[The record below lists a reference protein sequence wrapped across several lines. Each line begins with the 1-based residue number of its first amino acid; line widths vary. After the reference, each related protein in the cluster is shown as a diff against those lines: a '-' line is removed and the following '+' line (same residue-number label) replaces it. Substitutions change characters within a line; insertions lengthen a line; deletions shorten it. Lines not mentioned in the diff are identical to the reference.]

1 MSVTIVG
8 GAPHPSFKI
17 EFTGSPPVSD
27 EVMTQQKEQAKTLG
41 LPEINTS
48 PTFIKPKGRRLAVIG
63 GGPSIEDNLDKIR
76 DWDGD
81 RWSIGGAYD
90 WCRARGIET
99 TFLACDPHPIV
110 AQWAHAAT
118 KAIVT
123 SRCHPK
129 VFEVLKANNADVQ
142 TFDLEGDGRIVC
154 GSSTATAVP
163 HIAALSG
170 YDNITFFGCEG
181 SYELHKTHAYM
192 REVREAE
199 LLVGVG
205 DQEFYTAPD
214 FLMQSMEMRH
224 ILKIAPHVFFEE
236 SGGLLRALVKS
247 DGEYRL
253 LWISEGMHERLKPKE
268 EQAA

>member
-8 GAPHPSFKI
+8 GTPRPWFQI
-17 EFTGSPPVSD
+17 EFTGIPPVSD
-27 EVMTQQKEQAKTLG
+27 EEMSQQQEQAKTLG

-48 PTFIKPKGRRLAVIG
+48 PALIQPKGRRLAVIG

-76 DWDGD
+76 GWDGD
-81 RWSIGGAYD
+81 RWAIGGAYD
-90 WCRARGIET
+90 WCKARGIET
-99 TFLACDPHPIV
+99 TFIACDPHPIV
-110 AQWAHAAT
+110 AQWAHDTT

-142 TFDLEGDGRIVC
+142 TFDLEGDTRIIS

-170 YDNITFFGCEG
+170 YSNVTFFGCEG

-192 REVREAE
+192 REVRTEE
-199 LLVGVG
+199 LLVAVG
-205 DQEFYTAPD
+205 DAHFFTAPD
-214 FLMQSMEMRH
+214 FLMQSLELRH
-224 ILKIAPHVFFEE
+224 IINLAPHAFFEE
-236 SGGLLRALVKS
+236 SGGLLRALIKNG
-247 DGEYRL
+247 GEYKL
-253 LWISEGMHERLKPKE
+253 LWISEGMYERLKPKE
-268 EQAA
+268 QEAA